1 MACDSLCVWPI
12 LSAIDRELVK
22 KAKYFAILDDG
33 SNAIL
38 ITNDN
43 ETYGIGVNGEHGP
56 LGLGTPESFFY
67 AAKIKIFSG
76 EGTHITCIFLY
87 YVCTIPFYFRDHFTC
102 GS

>member
-38 ITNDN
+38 ITNDK
-43 ETYGIGVNGEHGP
+43 EAYGIGVNGEHGP

-76 EGTHITCIFLY
+76 EGTYITCTFLY
-87 YVCTIPFYFRDHFTC
+87 YVCTIPFFFRDHFAC
-102 GS
+102 RS

>member
-38 ITNDN
+38 ITHDK
-43 ETYGIGVNGEHGP
+43 EAYGIGTNGDHGP

-76 EGTHITCIFLY
+76 EGTYIACKFLY
-87 YVCTIPFYFRDHFTC
+87 NKLLIQFNFRDYFAC
-102 GS
+102 WS